1 MAKTE
6 PQCSEVPEIWHMW
19 FQSSQGRLPDSEER
33 EQRARGITK
42 KFSKHEA
49 LGAWVE
55 MVSGNN
61 LSNINE
67 ENKLPGNNQQDCV
80 ETSHI
85 CPFNRVTEQV
95 DKGEMREVIL

>member
-1 MAKTE
+1 
-6 PQCSEVPEIWHMW
+6 
-19 FQSSQGRLPDSEER
+19 
-33 EQRARGITK
+33 
-42 KFSKHEA
+42 
-49 LGAWVE
+49 